1 LRKSAE
7 IGSPRQWTPLDARI
21 EDWRLSMVSFGFL
34 ESIVGALEAL
44 GPKIYGTQDLEMALL
59 QVVMGQIRCVNIII
73 MDMQTGLTS
82 SNMSYLSYFGAWSRL
97 WGSSEVVGSRSG
109 GADIGV
115 CTQISPAAPAS

>member
-1 LRKSAE
+1 M
-7 IGSPRQWTPLDARI
+7 
-21 EDWRLSMVSFGFL
+21 SMVLFGFL
-34 ESIVGALEAL
+34 ESIVGALEAF

-59 QVVMGQIRCVNIII
+59 QVVIWQVRYFDIII

-82 SNMSYLSYFGAWSRL
+82 SNMSSPSHFGAWSRL